1 MCANLG
7 VAFASSG
14 RRVLAISCDLRAPT
28 LHQYFNEVS
37 QYGLLTVLA
46 GSATLKQAAQVVNLG
61 GITRE
66 EGFLALLAND
76 QLFPDPAVLFESAG
90 LERMIAEAR
99 QHYDVILLDSPPV
112 LVASETIAL
121 GRQADV
127 LLMVA
132 KLGSVTRDDARR
144 ALQRL
149 RDARLAPFGLVVT
162 AVNDDP
168 YGAYGYGGS

>member
-1 MCANLG
+1 
-7 VAFASSG
+7 
-14 RRVLAISCDLRAPT
+14 
-28 LHQYFNEVS
+28 
-37 QYGLLTVLA
+37 
-46 GSATLKQAAQVVNLG
+46 
-61 GITRE
+61 
-66 EGFLALLAND
+66 
-76 QLFPDPAVLFESAG
+76 
-90 LERMIAEAR
+90 MIAEAR